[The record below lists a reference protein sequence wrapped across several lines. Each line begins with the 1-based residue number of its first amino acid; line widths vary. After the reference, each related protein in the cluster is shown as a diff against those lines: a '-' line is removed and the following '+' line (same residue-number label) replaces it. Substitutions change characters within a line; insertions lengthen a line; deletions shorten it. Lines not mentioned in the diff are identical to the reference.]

1 RLPAAATRDG
11 CRRHAAGTLDP
22 AARRAAVLDAVL
34 ARHRSRARVHLALD
48 GARARVLPRRRAP
61 HRRRSDRRREGIGM
75 SIDVGVVPVWR
86 DTSQTTDARV
96 EALIASMTLEEKLAQ
111 LYGIWVGASSDGGE
125 VAPHQNDMI
134 DDRSEEH
141 TSELQSR

>member
-1 RLPAAATRDG
+1 LHSFPTR
-11 CRRHAAGTLDP
+11 
-22 AARRAAVLDAVL
+22 
-34 ARHRSRARVHLALD
+34 RSSDL
-48 GARARVLPRRRAP
+48 
-61 HRRRSDRRREGIGM
+61 SDRRREGIGM

-111 LYGIWVGASSDGGE
+111 LIGIWVGAASDGGE

-134 DDRSEEH
+134 DDIDIH
-141 TSELQSR
+141 ELLPNGIGQLTRPFGTAPVDAALGPLSLQRTQERIVASNRFGIPALALDDGL